1 MEPANL
7 FTVLRRYWRL
17 LAACTAAAL
26 VVGFLLTPAGD
37 AVDNGKWQCKVAI
50 TPVAGAADTVRADQV
65 LSYAQ
70 GSAVTTAAAQKLG
83 VKDVAGLTARRTVA
97 AESTQMLLFTTT
109 GPTQQSCAEL
119 AQALSEATITG
130 YAQES
135 KKSADESIKRLRAQ
149 ADAQQAQLDEL
160 QKSVSRANAND
171 QAKLQPQLSTA
182 TAALTKT
189 LGAIADLQNYSQT
202 DAIQQ
207 WGSIDAKESGGSLL
221 SSPSRGVRLTLA
233 VVLGLSL
240 GVVAA
245 LMLSRM
251 DTRLRSRDGA
261 EEAFNLPVIGE
272 IPRLSRRLRRLR
284 EPLVTARPADPAT
297 EAYRSL
303 RSTLLLTGPE
313 SLSAQFGQGGLDP
326 DDRRVR
332 RAVEPAPVVLVMSGR
347 SGDGRTTTVANLAAA
362 LGETGRQVLVL
373 DCDFRQPELNA
384 HFGMD
389 EGPGMA
395 ELLSG
400 EQLTDLVDLIRPTRV
415 PNVALIAGGHAT
427 AYPAALVLRAGEVLA
442 LARRYADVVLIDSSP
457 LLNANDAYD
466 LVQHADAVLVTMMAG
481 NVRPEEADRVSEL
494 LARTGVPVAGVALLG
509 AEVATGR
516 RNRSLRLPGRLGGR
530 PAPGPEPEPGRAA
543 LPRPVAAEPSRPE
556 PRPAPRPEPR
566 RPEHRRAEHPR
577 PEHQRAADGRREPVY
592 GAGEGGSRRDGT
604 TSWGRRPAEL
614 PPEEPVETTMQLRL
628 GEDR

>member
-26 VVGFLLTPAGD
+26 VVGYLLTPAGD

-70 GSAVTTAAAQKLG
+70 GSAVTTAAAQKLHLT
-83 VKDVAGLTARRTVA
+83 DVAGLTARRTVA

-109 GPTQQSCAEL
+109 GPTQQSCADL
-119 AQALSEATITG
+119 AAALSEATITG

-135 KKSADESIKRLRAQ
+135 RKSADESIKRLRTQ
-149 ADAQQAQLDEL
+149 ADAQQSQLDDL
-160 QKSVSRANAND
+160 QKSFSKANASD

-207 WGSIDAKESGGSLL
+207 WGSIDTKELGGSLL
-221 SSPSRGVRLTLA
+221 TSPTRGVRLALA
-233 VVLGLSL
+233 VVLGLAL

-251 DTRLRSRDGA
+251 DTRLRTRDGV
-261 EEAFNLPVIGE
+261 EEAFNLPVVGE
-272 IPRLSRRLRRLR
+272 IPVLSRRLRRLR

-297 EAYRSL
+297 EAFRSL

-313 SLSAQFGQGGLDP
+313 ALSAQFGQGGLDQ
-326 DDRRVR
+326 DERRVR

-384 HFGMD
+384 HFGLD

-400 EQLTDLVDLIRPTRV
+400 EQPASLVELIRPTRV

-427 AYPAALVLRAGEVLA
+427 AYPAALVLRAAEVLA
-442 LARRYADVVLIDSSP
+442 LARRHADVVLIDSSP

-466 LVQHADAVLVTMMAG
+466 LVRHADAVLVTVMAG
-481 NVRPEEADRVSEL
+481 NVRPEAEDRVSAL

-516 RNRSLRLPGRLGGR
+516 RKRTLQLGRLAGKVTLVPTAPRLPGADSG
-530 PAPGPEPEPGRAA
+530 ARA
-543 LPRPVAAEPSRPE
+543 E
-556 PRPAPRPEPR
+556 RPEPR
-566 RPEHRRAEHPR
+566 REPQR
-577 PEHQRAADGRREPVY
+577 P
-592 GAGEGGSRRDGT
+592 
-604 TSWGRRPAEL
+604 
-614 PPEEPVETTMQLRL
+614 
-628 GEDR
+628 